1 MSELNP
7 QAPLSIL
14 IITYN
19 RLEDTLL
26 LLKNLLL
33 QQRFDSVVQ
42 EILLLNNNSS
52 DDYADLEKFIAL
64 HPQLKVKYFNHH
76 ENLGVARG
84 RNFLIPKAQAPYL
97 LVIDDDMEFEDREA
111 MVKLSVLLDQ
121 VFFKENNTALVT
133 FGVFYFENK
142 ERQLIAFPHKVYD
155 EFLPQKQFLTYY
167 FAGGAHVVRRD
178 LFDTIGLYTEDFF
191 SGMEEYD
198 LSYRILLAGFTI
210 GYDDSVAVLHKESP
224 NGRMPNKQK
233 LAMLWL
239 NKSKVAWRYLPK
251 KYFYSTAFMWSL
263 QFLKQTHF
271 DFKSWIKTFRNI
283 FQIPKTEKRKPITPA
298 VMAYLKNVKA
308 RLWY

>member
-1 MSELNP
+1 MAAIHP
-7 QAPLSIL
+7 TAPLSIL

-33 QQRFDSVVQ
+33 QQDFDTAVH
-42 EILLLNNNSS
+42 EILLLNNNST
-52 DDYADLEKFIAL
+52 DDYSDLERFISH
-64 HPQLKVKYFNHH
+64 HPQLKVKYYNHH

-84 RNFLIPKAQAPYL
+84 RNFLIPKSQAPYL
-97 LVIDDDMEFEDREA
+97 LVIDDDMEFEDKAA
-111 MVKLSVLLDQ
+111 MLKLSQLMDQ
-121 VFFKENNTALVT
+121 PFFQQNNTALVT

-142 ERQLIAFPHKVYD
+142 ERQLSAFPHKEYD

-167 FAGGAHVVRRD
+167 FAGGAHVVKKD
-178 LFDTIGLYTEDFF
+178 LFDKIGLYTEDFF
-191 SGMEEYD
+191 YGMEEYD
-198 LSYRILLAGFTI
+198 LSYRILSAGFTI
-210 GYDDSVAVLHKESP
+210 AYDDSVAVLHKESP
-224 NGRMPNKQK
+224 VGRMPNKQK

-251 KYFYSTAFMWSL
+251 KYFYSTALMWSL

-271 DFKSWIKTFRNI
+271 DFKSWIKTFKSI
-283 FQIPKTEKRKPITPA
+283 FQIPKTENRKPITPE
-298 VMAYLKNVKA
+298 VMAYLQKVKA